1 MALRSFAGSTP
12 VQMDASQCFMLSRIL
27 VYSDRLL
34 DQYPKIAFHTL
45 EMLHWALGPEILE
58 EDLGLLSKMLDDE
71 EKKLRCPQEIDEE
84 IRKNRN
90 FASVMEQGLRTPRNG
105 ELVCVVDLLRGL
117 LNKKLNQLYCPEV
130 SDIQKNLET
139 FQQMFGLSELEKEI
153 CLFFLTISIYEETQN
168 LFEYRLKCDRYPGR
182 GYLAT
187 ILDTTPSDISKSLNG
202 KLSQIGI
209 LESGRGG
216 VCLERDFL
224 RFLQNMGDTDID
236 TEFFKKI
243 DPDPL
248 PLDVHNVE
256 WEVTEHALCLMSP
269 VNDKG
274 NTLLLYGH
282 PGVGKTTFAYG
293 LARKLGLDVYV
304 CKHEGKEKGWQRQA
318 AVMASVNMVT
328 QNPNSLLIIDDC
340 DSILGTAHL
349 WSLFGAYNDKKW
361 LHEVLESNAR
371 IIFIVNDIKLL
382 EESVIRRFSFSIHF
396 KPFSRAQRIQLWKN
410 LAQNQK
416 IEEALTDA
424 QISELASTYI
434 VSPGV
439 IEQSLRT
446 ASRIAASSDGDLY
459 KRVLLSLRAHEG
471 LLHGGH
477 KLVRRN
483 VLDKDFVLE
492 GLHVS
497 GAELDTLI
505 KDLNAY
511 NEYIKN
517 SGDREA
523 AGMSLLFHGVPGSGK
538 SHLARY
544 IAHHLD
550 REIVVKRA
558 SDLLSKW
565 VGETEHNI
573 REAFEEAEA
582 KEAILVFDE
591 ADSLVG
597 NRDRAGHSWE
607 ISQTN
612 EFLTWMEQFSGIQ
625 IFTTNRLSDL
635 DSASLRRFNHKI
647 EFKYLTPEGNVTFY
661 KRLLAPMIPSGMTTD
676 LERQLKSVSKLAP
689 GDFNVVRNKFKFKD
703 AKQLNHQAFVA
714 ALREEAELKSIHAG
728 DKAIGF

>member
-1 MALRSFAGSTP
+1 
-12 VQMDASQCFMLSRIL
+12 
-27 VYSDRLL
+27 
-34 DQYPKIAFHTL
+34 
-45 EMLHWALGPEILE
+45 
-58 EDLGLLSKMLDDE
+58 
-71 EKKLRCPQEIDEE
+71 
-84 IRKNRN
+84 
-90 FASVMEQGLRTPRNG
+90 
-105 ELVCVVDLLRGL
+105 
-117 LNKKLNQLYCPEV
+117 
-130 SDIQKNLET
+130 
-139 FQQMFGLSELEKEI
+139 
-153 CLFFLTISIYEETQN
+153 
-168 LFEYRLKCDRYPGR
+168 
-182 GYLAT
+182 
-187 ILDTTPSDISKSLNG
+187 
-202 KLSQIGI
+202 
-209 LESGRGG
+209 
-216 VCLERDFL
+216 
-224 RFLQNMGDTDID
+224 
-236 TEFFKKI
+236 
-243 DPDPL
+243 
-248 PLDVHNVE
+248 
-256 WEVTEHALCLMSP
+256 
-269 VNDKG
+269 
-274 NTLLLYGH
+274 
-282 PGVGKTTFAYG
+282 
-293 LARKLGLDVYV
+293 
-304 CKHEGKEKGWQRQA
+304 
-318 AVMASVNMVT
+318 
-328 QNPNSLLIIDDC
+328 
-340 DSILGTAHL
+340 
-349 WSLFGAYNDKKW
+349 
-361 LHEVLESNAR
+361 VLESNAR

-396 KPFSRAQRIQLWKN
+396 KPFSRAQGIQLWKN

-446 ASRIAASSDGDLY
+446 ASRIAASSEGDLY

-477 KLVRRN
+477 KQVRRN

-505 KDLNAY
+505 KDLKAF

-523 AGMSLLFHGVPGSGK
+523 AGMSLLFHGVTGSGK

-597 NRDRAGHSWE
+597 NRDRAAHSWE
-607 ISQTN
+607 IGQTN

-625 IFTTNRLSDL
+625 IFTTNRLSDP

-647 EFKYLTPEGNVTFY
+647 EFKYLTPDGNVTFY
-661 KRLLAPMIPSGMTTD
+661 KRLLAPMIPSRMTTD
-676 LERQLKSVSKLAP
+676 LERQLRSISKLAP
-689 GDFNVVRNKFKFKD
+689 GDFNVVRKKFKFKD

-714 ALREEAELKSIHAG
+714 ALREEAELKSIHACK
-728 DKAIGF
+728 KAIGF